1 MSAKRWLLP
10 NGIEDLLPDS
20 AETLDCVRRR
30 LLDLMSSW
38 GYRLIEPPLVEFEE
52 SLLSYSGADVQ
63 SHAFKVTDPYTAKM
77 MAIRPDITPQ
87 AARIDAHLMEGD
99 GANRLCYIGSVLS
112 AKSSNMS
119 VSRNPKQLGAELF
132 GVSDISGDIEVLCL
146 MVALLNSVGLGRI
159 HLDLGHIGI
168 FRGLAKQANLA
179 ADEERRLFDAIQCKS
194 NPTVEL
200 LLAQSDM
207 TETLKTCFAEL
218 PNLHGAE
225 DILDRA
231 TEVLSGRGD
240 DVQQA
245 LAELKIVAEQAK
257 AFLPGMPLYFDLSEL
272 HGYHYHTGFI
282 FAAYTPGSGRA
293 IARGG
298 RYDGIGSDFGRSRP
312 ATGFSADL
320 KALIELSSQTTKS
333 QNVILAPWIS
343 DDALQAK
350 IADLRQQG
358 VCVIYEHTVDGRS
371 HPRNFSGRLSLKD
384 GSWLIVENEN
394 E

>member
-1 MSAKRWLLP
+1 MPGKRWLLP

-20 AETLDCVRRR
+20 AEALDGARRR

-38 GYRLIEPPLVEFEE
+38 GYRLIEPPLIEFEE
-52 SLLSYSGADVQ
+52 SLLTYADVQ
-63 SHAFKVTDPYTAKM
+63 SHAFKVIDPYTAKT

-87 AARIDAHLMEGD
+87 AARIDAHLIEGN

-146 MVALLNSVGLGRI
+146 MVALLSVVGLERI
-159 HLDLGHIGI
+159 HLDLGHVGI
-168 FRGLAKQANLA
+168 FRGLAKQASLA
-179 ADEERRLFDAIQCKS
+179 ADEERRLFDAVQSKS
-194 NPTVEL
+194 NPTVAS
-200 LLAQSDM
+200 LLAQSEM
-207 TETLKTCFAEL
+207 SAELKKCFTGL

-225 DILDRA
+225 DVLERA
-231 TEVLSGRGD
+231 TELFHDTGD
-240 DVQQA
+240 EVQQA
-245 LAELKIVAEQAK
+245 LADLRTVAEQVK
-257 AFLPGMPLYFDLSEL
+257 SFLPGMPLYFDLSEL
-272 HGYHYHTGFI
+272 HGYHYHTGFV
-282 FAAYTPGSGRA
+282 FAAYTAGSGRA

-320 KALIELSSQTTKS
+320 KMLLELSNQESKS
-333 QNVILAPWIS
+333 CRVVAAPWDS
-343 DDALQAK
+343 DVALQTK
-350 IADLRQQG
+350 INELRQQG
-358 VCVIYEHTVDGRS
+358 VSVVYEHVVDELPLG
-371 HPRNFSGRLSLKD
+371 NLLGRLTLED
-384 GSWLIVENEN
+384 GSWLVVENES